1 MAQARSLSGLDW
13 VNFFAAA
20 VQTGFG
26 PFIAVFLTLHH
37 WTGLQ
42 IGAVLSLGTI
52 TAMASQIPA
61 GALVDYMPNKRLA
74 GGIGLAAIGASAI
87 LFVLVPTRFGVSL
100 AEILHGFASCMVN
113 PAIAAISLALVSRHV
128 LGERLGRNVRFASLG
143 NGAAAAMMGVA
154 GYFLSGG
161 SVFVLSALLTIPTL
175 LTLLHIEDTRPVPD
189 GEVSPGG
196 LPSWPD
202 LRALLLDRRLLAF
215 MVCLVFF
222 QLSDAAM
229 LPYAGRKLAGEA
241 GNLANPLIAAALVLP
256 QLVVAILSPGVGRA
270 AETRGRRA
278 VLMFGFA
285 SEPVR
290 GVLFAVVNQP
300 VPLVLIQ
307 GLDGVGAAVVGV
319 MLPLIA
325 ADIARQRGH
334 FNLTMG
340 AIGMAVGGGA
350 AASTA
355 VAGVIDDYVSTTAA
369 LLALAGAGLVA
380 TLAVWFL
387 MPESADPADTG
398 TAPISSSSSP
408 GYRHAGP

>member
-1 MAQARSLSGLDW
+1 MANTRSLAGLDW

-37 WTGLQ
+37 WTGLE

-74 GGIGLAAIGASAI
+74 GAIGLAAIGISAL
-87 LFVLVPTRFGVSL
+87 LFVAVPTKFGIGL

-113 PAIAAISLALVSRHV
+113 PAIAAISLALVSRHA

-143 NGAAAAMMGVA
+143 NGAAAALMGVA

-161 SVFVLSALLTIPTL
+161 SVFVLAAVLTVPTLIALLR
-175 LTLLHIEDTRPVPD
+175 IEDTQILASGAMHPAALPPWR
-189 GEVSPGG
+189 ELRG
-196 LPSWPD
+196 L
-202 LRALLLDRRLLAF
+202 LTDRRLLAF
-215 MVCLVFF
+215 MLCLAFF

-241 GNLANPLIAAALVLP
+241 GNLANPLIAVALVMP
-256 QLVVAILSPGVGRA
+256 QLVVAVMSPGVGRA
-270 AETRGRRA
+270 ADRRGRRA
-278 VLMFGFA
+278 VLIFGFA

-290 GVLFAVVNQP
+290 GVLFALVNQP

-307 GLDGVGAAVVGV
+307 ALDGVGAAVVGV
-319 MLPLIA
+319 LLPLIA
-325 ADIARQRGH
+325 ADIARERGH

-355 VAGVIDDYVSTTAA
+355 LAGVIDQYVGNDAA
-369 LLALAGAGLVA
+369 LFALAGAGLAA
-380 TLAVWFL
+380 TLAVWFI
-387 MPESADPADTG
+387 MPESGGGPDMKEL
-398 TAPISSSSSP
+398 SSSSSP
-408 GYRHAGP
+408 GYRPAGP

>member
-1 MAQARSLSGLDW
+1 MANARSLAGLDW

-37 WTGLQ
+37 WTGLE

-61 GALVDYMPNKRLA
+61 GALVDAMPNKRLA
-74 GGIGLAAIGASAI
+74 GTIGLCAIGGSAL
-87 LFVLVPTRFGVSL
+87 LFVAVPTRFGVSL

-113 PAIAAISLALVSRHV
+113 PAIAAISLALVSRHA

-143 NGAAAAMMGVA
+143 NGVAAALMGVA
-154 GYFLSGG
+154 GFFLSGG
-161 SVFVLSALLTIPTL
+161 SVFVLAALLTVPTL
-175 LTLLHIEDTRPVPD
+175 LALFRIENAQRAPD
-189 GEVSPGG
+189 GAVRSAEFPNWHELRG
-196 LPSWPD
+196 L
-202 LRALLLDRRLLAF
+202 LMDRRLIAF
-215 MVCLVFF
+215 MLCLAFF

-241 GNLANPLIAAALVLP
+241 GNLANPLIAVALVLP
-256 QLVVAILSPGVGRA
+256 QLVVAILSPAVGRA
-270 AETRGRRA
+270 AEIRGRRA
-278 VLMFGFA
+278 VLMVGFA

-290 GVLFAVVNQP
+290 GVLFAFVNQP
-300 VPLVLIQ
+300 IPLVLIQ
-307 GLDGVGAAVVGV
+307 ALDGVGAAVVGV
-319 MLPLIA
+319 LLPLIA

-355 VAGVIDDYVSTTAA
+355 LAGVIDDYVGNTAA

-380 TLAVWFL
+380 TLAVWL
-387 MPESADPADTG
+387 IMPESAQPDAEED
-398 TAPISSSSSP
+398 AVSSSSSP
-408 GYRHAGP
+408 EYRHAGP